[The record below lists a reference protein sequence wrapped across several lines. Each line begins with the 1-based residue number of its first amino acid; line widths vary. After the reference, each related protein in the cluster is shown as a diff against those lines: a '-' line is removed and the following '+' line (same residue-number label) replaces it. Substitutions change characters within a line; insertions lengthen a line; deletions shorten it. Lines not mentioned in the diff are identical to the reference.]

1 MFRMIVI
8 NIGSTSTKLGLFLDQ
23 EALFRETVDHLPEE
37 LSRLNAYD
45 EWLSFHQDTVDRV
58 LQKEKTKLRK
68 IDLVVSRGGLTKPIE
83 GGAYRINEEMLRDLR
98 SGAYG
103 WHPTNIG
110 PNIAHRLADRYSAEA
125 IIYDAPVTDEFMPLS
140 KFSGLKGI
148 ERRSAIH
155 VLSQKSA
162 ARKAAQDIN
171 IPLEE
176 ANFIV
181 AHLGGGITI
190 GAHRKGRIID
200 GTHGL
205 SEGPFTPQ
213 RAGALPVL
221 DVVELCFSEKLS
233 KGELNKRLFG
243 QGGVYSYLGTHDL
256 RAVEALI
263 SEGDEAAFLVLQA
276 MAYQISKDI
285 CSMAAALEGH
295 ISGVVLTGNLCRAQ
309 TLVKEIRK
317 RISFLGKVMLYPG
330 EDELESLAFG
340 GYLVLTRAE
349 KVKEYF

>member
-1 MFRMIVI
+1 
-8 NIGSTSTKLGLFLDQ
+8 LGLFLDRK
-23 EALFRETVDHLPEE
+23 ALFRETIDHLSEE
-37 LSRLNAYD
+37 LSGLNGYD
-45 EWLSFHQDTVDRV
+45 EWLSFHQDSVDRV
-58 LQKEKTKLRK
+58 LEREKTKLGK
-68 IDLVVSRGGLTKPIE
+68 IDMVVSRGGLTKPVE

-103 WHPTNIG
+103 WHPANIG
-110 PNIAHRLADRYSAEA
+110 PKIAHRLADRYGAGA

-148 ERRSAIH
+148 ERRSLMH

-162 ARKAAQDIN
+162 AGKAAQDLGIS
-171 IPLEE
+171 LSE

-190 GAHRKGRIID
+190 GAHRKGRILD

-221 DVVELCFSEKLS
+221 DVVDLCLSEKVS
-233 KGELNKRLFG
+233 KGELNAKLFG
-243 QGGVYSYLGTHDL
+243 QGGVCSYLGTHDS
-256 RAVEALI
+256 RAVERLI
-263 SEGDEAAFLVLQA
+263 SEGDEEALLVLQA

-309 TLVKEIRK
+309 TLVKEIKK
-317 RISFLGKVMLYPG
+317 RISFLGKVMIYPG
-330 EDELESLAFG
+330 EDEVESLALG

>member
-1 MFRMIVI
+1 MIVI

-23 EALFRETVDHLPEE
+23 EALFTETVSHLPEK
-37 LSRLNAYD
+37 LSRLNEYD
-45 EWLSFHQDTVDRV
+45 EWLRFHQDTVERV
-58 LQKEKTKLRK
+58 LKREKTKLRK
-68 IDLVVSRGGLTKPIE
+68 IGLVVSRGGLTKPIE
-83 GGAYRINEEMLRDLR
+83 GGAYRINEDMLRDLR

-110 PNIAHRLADRYSAEA
+110 PNIAHRLAERYGTEA

-148 ERRSAIH
+148 ERRSAVH

-162 ARKAAQDIN
+162 ARKAAEDLA
-171 IPLEE
+171 IPLDE
-176 ANFIV
+176 ANLIV

-213 RAGALPVL
+213 RAGSLPVL
-221 DVVELCFSEKLS
+221 DVIELCFFENASRLEV
-233 KGELNKRLFG
+233 NKKLFG
-243 QGGVYSYLGTHDL
+243 QGGAYSYLGTHDMV
-256 RAVEALI
+256 AVEALI
-263 SEGDEAAFLVLQA
+263 SKGDEEAVLVLQA

-295 ISGVVLTGNLCRAQ
+295 INGVVLTGNLCRAE

-317 RISFLGKVMLYPG
+317 RISFLGRIILYPG
-330 EDELESLAFG
+330 EDELESLALG
-340 GYLVLTRAE
+340 GYLVLTQAE
-349 KVKEYF
+349 KVKEYS

>member
-1 MFRMIVI
+1 MFQMIII

-23 EALFRETVDHLPEE
+23 EALLRETIDHLPEE
-37 LSRLNAYD
+37 LSGLNAYD
-45 EWLSFHQDTVDRV
+45 EWLRFHQGIVDRV
-58 LQKEKTKLRK
+58 LKREKTKLGK

-98 SGAYG
+98 LGAYG
-103 WHPTNIG
+103 WHPANIG
-110 PNIAHRLADRYSAEA
+110 PDIAHRLADRYSAGA

-148 ERRSAIH
+148 ERRSALH

-162 ARKAAQDIN
+162 AGKAARDLGISPN
-171 IPLEE
+171 E

-233 KGELNKRLFG
+233 KVELNAKLFG
-243 QGGVYSYLGTHDL
+243 QGGVYSYLGTHDF
-256 RAVEALI
+256 RAVETLI
-263 SEGDEAAFLVLQA
+263 SEADEEALLV
-276 MAYQISKDI
+276 
-285 CSMAAALEGH
+285 AAALEGH

-309 TLVKEIRK
+309 TLVKEIKK

-349 KVKEYF
+349 KIKEYSLPKNLF

>member
-1 MFRMIVI
+1 MFQMIVI
-8 NIGSTSTKLGLFLDQ
+8 NIGSTSTKLGLFWDQ
-23 EALFRETVDHLPEE
+23 EALVRKTVEHSPDK
-37 LSRLNAYD
+37 LSRLNVYD
-45 EWLSFHQDTVDRV
+45 AWLRFHQDAVDRI
-58 LQKEKTKLRK
+58 LKREKTKLGK

-83 GGAYRINEEMLRDLR
+83 GGAYRINEDMLRDLR

-103 WHPTNIG
+103 SHPANIG
-110 PNIAHRLADRYSAEA
+110 PHIAHRLAERYGVEA
-125 IIYDAPVTDEFMPLS
+125 IIYDAPVANEFIPIS
-140 KFSGLKGI
+140 RFSGLKGI

-162 ARKAAQDIN
+162 VRKAAHDLH
-171 IPLEE
+171 IPLAE

-221 DVVELCFSEKLS
+221 DVVELCFSEKAS
-233 KGELNKRLFG
+233 KEELNKKLFG
-243 QGGVYSYLGTHDL
+243 QGGVYSYLETHDME
-256 RAVEALI
+256 AVEARI
-263 SEGDEAAFLVLQA
+263 SEGDKEALLVSQA

-295 ISGVVLTGNLCRAQ
+295 INAVVLTGNLCRAK
-309 TLVKEIRK
+309 TLINEIRK

-330 EDELESLAFG
+330 EDELESLALG
-340 GYLVLTRAE
+340 GYLVLTQAE
-349 KVKEYF
+349 KIKEYS